1 MTTYTLDGI
10 RGLDLSITVEP
21 SMQGMRGYGIAF
33 DDDADIVAETES
45 RQYIGYCIADVLA
58 SIAGDLTNGDDNM
71 RDASD
76 IFEAIGAAGIECHCD

>member
-1 MTTYTLDGI
+1 MNTYTLDNI

-33 DDDADIVAETES
+33 DNDADIVAETEA
-45 RQYIGYCIADVLA
+45 RQYIGYCIPDVLA
-58 SIAGDLTNGDDNM
+58 SIAGDLTNGDDIM

-76 IFEAIGAAGIECHCD
+76 IFDALAERGLFCHCD